1 VSNIEQHAAASP
13 IQGGQA
19 RGVRESFRRNIR
31 QYTMFLALIGIWLI
45 FTVLTQ
51 GVFISTRNLSNLF
64 LQTAAVA
71 ILATGIVLILVA
83 GQIDLSLGYFLSF
96 IGGLVGALQ
105 LRGHM
110 STVPSLLIGLAV
122 AIAIGCWHGYWIAYR
137 KIPAFIVTLAS
148 QLILR
153 GAMLAVTLGQTQ
165 TPLKTGF
172 LAIGQKYLPT
182 VGLFKNDSTVF
193 VMAVLIL
200 IFIFSELRSR
210 RIKKRSGYDVT
221 PLGRHVIKIAAV
233 CGGIAI
239 FFGILI
245 SYMGIPYAILI
256 VLALGLLFTYISN
269 NTVFG
274 RQIYAIGGNA
284 EAARLSGIDTRK
296 RIFMLFVLMAALV
309 AVAAFVLTARLGG
322 ASPLTGGGMEL
333 DAIAAGFI
341 GGTSVSGGIGTVPGA
356 LIGGL
361 VMASID
367 NGMSLMDLTP
377 ATQLM
382 VKGFI
387 LLLAVLVDITTRS
400 SRRSRS

>member
-1 VSNIEQHAAASP
+1 
-13 IQGGQA
+13 
-19 RGVRESFRRNIR
+19 
-31 QYTMFLALIGIWLI
+31 MFLALIGIWLI

-110 STVPSLLIGLAV
+110 ATVPSLLIGLAV
-122 AIAIGCWHGYWIAYR
+122 AILIGCWHGYWIAYR

-193 VMAVLIL
+193 VMALLIL

-210 RIKKRSGYDVT
+210 RIK
-221 PLGRHVIKIAAV
+221 
-233 CGGIAI
+233 
-239 FFGILI
+239 
-245 SYMGIPYAILI
+245 
-256 VLALGLLFTYISN
+256 
-269 NTVFG
+269 
-274 RQIYAIGGNA
+274 
-284 EAARLSGIDTRK
+284 
-296 RIFMLFVLMAALV
+296 
-309 AVAAFVLTARLGG
+309 
-322 ASPLTGGGMEL
+322 
-333 DAIAAGFI
+333 
-341 GGTSVSGGIGTVPGA
+341 
-356 LIGGL
+356 
-361 VMASID
+361 
-367 NGMSLMDLTP
+367 
-377 ATQLM
+377 
-382 VKGFI
+382 
-387 LLLAVLVDITTRS
+387 
-400 SRRSRS
+400 